1 MIFKI
6 SYCRNAKND
15 GTQILLLLE
24 SFNHTC
30 NNSIFRLEAYPFHC
44 SIAVAEQLREND
56 RTMRKTQRDLTRDR
70 GQLEKE
76 EKRIV
81 SLS

>member
-1 MIFKI
+1 MELKLCF
-6 SYCRNAKND
+6 R
-15 GTQILLLLE
+15 ILQSLQ
-24 SFNHTC
+24 FYV
-30 NNSIFRLEAYPFHC
+30 RLEANPFHS